1 MNSNEHKGQYHL
13 IYGNA
18 SNMDILRNEEV
29 DLVLAGPP
37 YWPPEI
43 EPLLRVPIA
52 EQDKLED
59 VRQEVIS
66 YGLKLRPVFQE
77 IERVLKPGGTLVV
90 HTRDVRYANV
100 LIGLTDTHR
109 NLVESAGINLF
120 SRIYWHKMHK
130 SSPALRFGKSPK
142 VYSFQADDVEDVMIF
157 RKPGS
162 GPEAKGKVELDASE
176 VSKCLSP
183 LWQMAPASKKRIHPH
198 QAPDTLL
205 RRMISMFSH
214 PGDLVVDPFA
224 GSGSTLR
231 MAVEMKRRAVGYEI
245 VDSYVENADK
255 FVERGISKPKIR

>member
-1 MNSNEHKGQYHL
+1 MSATEYKGQYHL

-18 SNMDILRNEEV
+18 ANMDILRSEEV

-43 EPLLRVPIA
+43 EELLRMPIA
-52 EQDKLED
+52 KQNKLDD
-59 VRQEVIS
+59 VRREVLN
-66 YGLKLRPVFQE
+66 YGLNLRPVFNE

-90 HTRDVRYANV
+90 HTRDVRYSNV

-109 NLVESAGINLF
+109 HLVEATGINLF
-120 SRIYWHKMHK
+120 TRIYWHKMHK
-130 SSPALRFGKSPK
+130 TSRSLKFGKNPT
-142 VYSFQADDVEDVMIF
+142 VHSFQADDVEDVMIF
-157 RKPGS
+157 RKPGATPS
-162 GPEAKGKVELDASE
+162 SSKRVELDPEE
-176 VSKCLSP
+176 VKKCLSP

-205 RRMISMFSH
+205 RRMIAMFSQ
-214 PGDLVVDPFA
+214 PGDLVIDPFA

-245 VDSYVENADK
+245 VDSYVQNADK
-255 FVERGISKPKIR
+255 FVEKGISKPKKR